1 MGYAE
6 FKASLKKINLKPK
19 GVKEIVLE
27 VSDGALAGKIDLLS
41 ELIDSRVAIQI
52 DSEVVRYN
60 VQINARTEK
69 PIKTYKVDQQGV
81 VSEVKPE
88 GEQVELEL
96 GLPKEK
102 QQIVEVPEEIDLQIV
117 DEFIMELLAPSFDDL
132 PYPFYEWVMRMVQEG
147 ETYSKFA
154 REYDLTAAKVAEMLD
169 EYRSRVA
176 PLAKA
181 WDEWRQE
188 NGGASDGNSAGE
200 QHPDNDGDTAAEE
213 APAGGDDDGQSE
225 DDTSGTDIEMEEGD
239 GEGDQTPGS
248 DEAETG
254 SGKSAEDELSD
265 WEREVMNDHEPKA
278 ATSVEHPHAAEP
290 AAAVEDIESY
300 ILTAKPIYPDIQFD
314 FPALL
319 ARRKSGET
327 WMQIAQSLGKSSGTL
342 SAAWSKYKKR
352 VAEERG
358 HGAA

>member
-60 VQINARTEK
+60 VQINARTER
-69 PIKTYKVDQQGV
+69 PIKSYRVDDKGV

-117 DEFIMELLAPSFDDL
+117 DEFIMELLAPQFDDL
-132 PYPFYEWVMRMVQEG
+132 PYPFYAWVTRMVEDG

-154 REYDLTAAKVAEMLD
+154 RECDLTAAKVAELVD
-169 EYRSRVA
+169 DYRSRVA

-181 WDEWRQE
+181 WDEWRQG
-188 NGGASDGNSAGE
+188 NGGASAEDPREEQDPDSDGE
-200 QHPDNDGDTAAEE
+200 PAEE
-213 APAGGDDDGQSE
+213 GTADSGDADGTSE
-225 DDTSGTDIEMEEGD
+225 GDSNGSDIEMEDGD
-239 GEGDQTPGS
+239 GESEQHTGLNGG
-248 DEAETG
+248 EAE
-254 SGKSAEDELSD
+254 SGKATEDELSD
-265 WEREVMNDHEPKA
+265 WEREVMTGNDPKA
-278 ATSVEHPHAAEP
+278 NPSAEP
-290 AAAVEDIESY
+290 AAAIQPAASEEDIESY
-300 ILTAKPIYPDIQFD
+300 ILKAKPTYPDIQYD
-314 FPALL
+314 FPSLL

-327 WMQIAQSLGKSSGTL
+327 WLEIARSLGKSSGTL

>member
-1 MGYAE
+1 MGHAE

-52 DSEVVRYN
+52 DSEVVRYS
-60 VQINARTEK
+60 VQINARTER
-69 PIKTYKVDQQGV
+69 PIKSYRVDDKGV

-117 DEFIMELLAPSFDDL
+117 DEFIMELLAPQFDDL
-132 PYPFYEWVMRMVQEG
+132 PYPFYAWVTRMVEDG

-154 REYDLTAAKVAEMLD
+154 RESDLTAAKVAELID
-169 EYRSRVA
+169 DYRSRVA

-181 WDEWRQE
+181 WDDWRQG
-188 NGGASDGNSAGE
+188 NGGASAEDPQEEQDPDSDGE
-200 QHPDNDGDTAAEE
+200 QAEGGTADGGDADG
-213 APAGGDDDGQSE
+213 APADDADE
-225 DDTSGTDIEMEEGD
+225 PDIEMEDGD
-239 GEGDQTPGS
+239 EEDDQPADS
-248 DEAETG
+248 RG
-254 SGKSAEDELSD
+254 SGSEDELSD
-265 WEREVMNDHEPKA
+265 WEREVMNGNDPKA
-278 ATSVEHPHAAEP
+278 TTSAEPASAAEP
-290 AAAVEDIESY
+290 AAAEEDIESY
-300 ILTAKPIYPDIQFD
+300 ILKAKPTYPDIQYD
-314 FPALL
+314 FPSLL

-327 WMQIAQSLGKSSGTL
+327 WLQIAHSLGKTSGAL

>member
-52 DSEVVRYN
+52 DSEVVRYS
-60 VQINARTEK
+60 VQINARTER
-69 PIKTYKVDQQGV
+69 PIKSYRVDDKGV

-117 DEFIMELLAPSFDDL
+117 DEFILELLAPQFEDL
-132 PYPFYEWVMRMVQEG
+132 PYPFYAWVSRMVEDG

-154 REYDLTAAKVAEMLD
+154 REEDLTAAKVAELID

-181 WDEWRQE
+181 WDEWRQG
-188 NGGASDGNSAGE
+188 NGGARDENPREE
-200 QHPDNDGDTAAEE
+200 QETDGDGEPAEKGTAESGDADGTSEE
-213 APAGGDDDGQSE
+213 NA
-225 DDTSGTDIEMEEGD
+225 SGSDIEMEDGD
-239 GEGDQTPGS
+239 GQGDQPAGS
-248 DEAETG
+248 DQGEAG
-254 SGKSAEDELSD
+254 SGKPAEDELSD
-265 WEREVMNDHEPKA
+265 WEREVMNGNDSKA
-278 ATSVEHPHAAEP
+278 ATPAEP
-290 AAAVEDIESY
+290 AAAAGPAASEEDIESY
-300 ILTAKPIYPDIQFD
+300 ILTAKPTYPDIQYD
-314 FPALL
+314 FPSLL

-327 WMQIAQSLGKSSGTL
+327 WLEIARSLGKSSGTL